1 MPMDNVGQ
9 LVAGAGFIAGAISE
23 RFMPP
28 WPASDAG
35 LDFHGDRHLT
45 DQQIQRVV
53 EWVEGGAV
61 VDVPENTPVVPTRR
75 SYEPV
80 EPDVTMTGAPYRGTL
95 DLVDDYH
102 HLRVECSWDRSLDD
116 HGGEARY
123 IFWAHGTIDEMCY

>member
-35 LDFHGDRHLT
+35 LDFHGDRRLT

-102 HLRVECSWDRSLDD
+102 HPAGGVHLGSLPRRPWCRSPL
-116 HGGEARY
+116 HLLGRG
-123 IFWAHGTIDEMCY
+123 HH